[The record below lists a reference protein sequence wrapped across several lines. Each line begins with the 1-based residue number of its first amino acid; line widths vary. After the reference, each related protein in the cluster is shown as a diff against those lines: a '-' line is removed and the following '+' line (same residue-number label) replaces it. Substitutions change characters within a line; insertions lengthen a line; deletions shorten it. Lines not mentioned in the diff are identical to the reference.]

1 MPLKIPDFTLPFQH
15 WPLKLLSL
23 FIGVTL
29 WYGIV
34 AEDQVDMIM
43 TVPLEMRNLPPNMVI
58 ANQFKKELDVSVRG
72 PKRLLQEMQQQNIS
86 RPVDLSNALPGAVVV
101 QNTPE
106 SIPFPRGVTVQRVQP
121 ANVTLMVDQLLEKS
135 IPLVAT
141 TSGEPARG
149 FSLEGI
155 RLSPALIKVNGPRN
169 LISKVQSIN
178 TITIDISG
186 LTQTSTIQVPLVLSE
201 PLQKLIGETVVEA
214 EILIKEPM
222 SRRTVHYIPINLK
235 EAGKDSRVEPSM
247 VSVEAEI
254 PAKVARETPELS
266 MLFRASVNATEAD
279 EDGHVPIR
287 VEAIAVPNHT
297 AINILSV
304 RPEQAQLAKEGE
316 ANLL

>member
-1 MPLKIPDFTLPFQH
+1 MPNRIPDFTLPFQH
-15 WPLKLLSL
+15 WPLKLLAL
-23 FIGVTL
+23 IIAITL

-43 TVPLEMRNLPPNMVI
+43 TVPLEMRNLPANMVI

-106 SIPFPRGVTVQRVQP
+106 SIPFPRGVIVQRVQP

-141 TSGEPARG
+141 TSGDPARG
-149 FSLEGI
+149 FSLEGV
-155 RLSPALIKVNGPRN
+155 RLKPEHITVNGPRS

-178 TITIDISG
+178 TIAIDVDG
-186 LTQTSTIQVPLVLSE
+186 LTQTSTVQVPLVLSE
-201 PLQKLIGETVVEA
+201 PLQRLIGETVVEA

-222 SRRTVHYIPINLK
+222 TRRTVHYIPINLK
-235 EAGKDSRVEPSM
+235 QADKGNQASPAM

-254 PAKVARETPELS
+254 PAKVTRETPELN
-266 MLFRASVNATEAD
+266 MLFRASVSGAEVD
-279 EDGHVPIR
+279 ENGDAPIR
-287 VEAIAVPNHT
+287 VEAIHLPNHSP
-297 AINILSV
+297 INILSV
-304 RPEQAQLAKEGE
+304 RPEKARLSPDT
-316 ANLL
+316 